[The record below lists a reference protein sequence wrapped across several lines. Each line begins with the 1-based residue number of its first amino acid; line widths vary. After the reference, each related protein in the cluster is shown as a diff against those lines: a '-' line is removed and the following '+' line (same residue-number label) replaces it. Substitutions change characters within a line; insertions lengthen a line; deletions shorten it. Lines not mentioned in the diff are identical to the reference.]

1 MWPWWLPLSGTNN
14 SLSLRRVYI
23 SLPPPLVS
31 WGQTQILTILRRLP
45 AFIFSSPSLS
55 FSPFSHFTHLN
66 QKRNGVSSS
75 TVTATSL
82 PDAKPSKLQ
91 YTQAAWY
98 LGTGLRVYRTT
109 FAWSRGSASGEDL
122 PVETNGIGDSR
133 KKFDRDRITLITG
146 NSSRVPSSRVVDS
159 RQNLDANQSN

>member
-1 MWPWWLPLSGTNN
+1 MLCYCMPSTIN
-14 SLSLRRVYI
+14 
-23 SLPPPLVS
+23 
-31 WGQTQILTILRRLP
+31 GQTFIKPVFNILK
-45 AFIFSSPSLS
+45 
-55 FSPFSHFTHLN
+55 FTKQL
-66 QKRNGVSSS
+66 QWLCSMA
-75 TVTATSL
+75 ATSL

-91 YTQAAWY
+91 YSQAAWY
-98 LGTGLRVYRTT
+98 LGTGLRVYRTA
-109 FAWSRGSASGEDL
+109 FAWSRGSVSGEDL